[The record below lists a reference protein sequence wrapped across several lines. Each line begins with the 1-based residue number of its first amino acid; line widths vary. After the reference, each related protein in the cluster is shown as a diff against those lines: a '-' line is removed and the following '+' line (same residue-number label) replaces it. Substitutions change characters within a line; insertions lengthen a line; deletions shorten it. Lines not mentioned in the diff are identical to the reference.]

1 MCWLCGQY
9 LAGRIVVI
17 IIMVFIIILCFI
29 SCYRDYGKNIIG
41 CLGTCLNYI
50 LYKKAKVFPV
60 QLAIETNIPI
70 NAVAIPIKTHTVI
83 IVNE

>member
-1 MCWLCGQY
+1 MCWFCGQY
-9 LAGRIVVI
+9 LAARIVI
-17 IIMVFIIILCFI
+17 IIILIFIIILCCI
-29 SCYRDYGKNIIG
+29 SCYKDYGKNIIS
-41 CLGTCLNYI
+41 CLVVCFNYV

-70 NAVAIPIKTHTVI
+70 NTVAIPIKTHTVI